1 MNTVAAGH
9 RRLPVGQ
16 VAGDRRQTWPWRR
29 AGLGAVAVA
38 AVALPFVLPP
48 YPLFQATLVLI
59 YAIALLGLDLVV
71 GHGGQISLGHGAFFG
86 VGAYTAAVMIAQLGL
101 PYPLTL
107 PVAALLTFALG
118 WAAGLPA
125 LRLRGLYLAMVT
137 FAVAVVLPPLLKRFP
152 AITGGAMGMPVET
165 PRAPVLDD
173 DQWLYFL
180 VLAVAVTAF
189 TGIRNLTAS
198 RGGRALTAIKEH
210 RAAAEV
216 LGMRPATHMTH
227 AFAWS
232 AMYAG
237 TAGALYT
244 WTVGF
249 VSPDSFTLSLSI
261 TLLAGVVIGG
271 PATLAGPLLGAFVV
285 MGVPAVAQGLNP
297 AAPGI
302 VSGLLILLVVYAA
315 PTGLTGLLRKAAWG
329 VVGRRT

>member
-29 AGLGAVAVA
+29 AGLGAVTVA

-48 YPLFQATLVLI
+48 YLLFQATLVLV

-86 VGAYTAAVMIAQLGL
+86 VGAYTAAVLIARLGL

-152 AITGGAMGMPVET
+152 SITGGAMGLPVRT

-173 DQWLYFL
+173 DQWVYFL
-180 VLAVAVTAF
+180 VLAVAVT
-189 TGIRNLTAS
+189 GSLWIRNLTAS
-198 RGGRALTAIKEH
+198 RGGRALTAIREH

-285 MGVPAVAQGLNP
+285 MGVPVVAQELNP

-302 VSGLLILLVVYAA
+302 VSGLLIVLVVYAA
-315 PTGLTGLLRKAAWG
+315 PTGLAGLLRKAAWG
-329 VVGRRT
+329 VVRRRA